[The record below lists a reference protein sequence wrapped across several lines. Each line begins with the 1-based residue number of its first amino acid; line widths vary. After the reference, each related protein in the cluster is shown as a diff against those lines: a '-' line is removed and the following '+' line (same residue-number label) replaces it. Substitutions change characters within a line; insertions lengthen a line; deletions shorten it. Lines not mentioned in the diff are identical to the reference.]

1 MTRDTMIEDGVPEV
15 DPEGTVSLFEGD
27 EGRLDL
33 AQRRALVTLL
43 RGRYLSAADHP
54 REWKTLLASEAVL
67 RSRLND
73 LFLDLHIDRAYEVA
87 FKRQAHPEE
96 GGRFPTL
103 LRDTAYTR
111 EETILLVFLR
121 GRFRSERGNGR
132 ESVHVGREEMLGRI
146 AQFRP
151 AYSTDQSGDARKA
164 DKAIESMTRS
174 QILLR
179 TDDPDRFRIAPVIEV
194 LLPLERLS
202 ELLEWFRTRS
212 GQVQDADNVDIAGA
226 DTNDL
231 DETDPA
237 ELEAEA
243 EDEVDDEPTSEPA
256 TEPAAETNT
265 DEENTK

>member
-164 DKAIESMTRS
+164 EKAIESMTRS

-212 GQVQDADNVDIAGA
+212 GEEPHTEADVDTDTDTGSEIDTDADTAT
-226 DTNDL
+226 DT
-231 DETDPA
+231 
-237 ELEAEA
+237 
-243 EDEVDDEPTSEPA
+243 A
-256 TEPAAETNT
+256 TTIDT
-265 DEENTK
+265 TEEITQ